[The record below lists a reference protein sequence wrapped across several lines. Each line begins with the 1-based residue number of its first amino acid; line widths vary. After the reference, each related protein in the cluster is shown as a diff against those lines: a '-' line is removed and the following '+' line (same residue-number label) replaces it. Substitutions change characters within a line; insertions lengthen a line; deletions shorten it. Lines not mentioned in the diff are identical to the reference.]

1 MTNNTRK
8 TMSNKYW
15 ENETPIVTETDF
27 GGISYFKTA
36 GKIQLYG
43 MYESKEDGELH
54 RGRGCTW
61 DNNDMEADDAVRLV
75 HGLMQ
80 GLLDVGVE
88 NDAFAEAYDLIH
100 TYVNEELADEEN
112 VEDDEPEDETLDE
125 EFEDETPDY
134 NEFKLNDLK
143 SICKERGLELPKRAT
158 KSALVKLLEEDD
170 ALTVDAEESEPED
183 EEVTNEFIGKHVKY
197 VDGKLSKVKKTV
209 KKDYIEWCEDAIEWS
224 VYIAERAGEIK
235 EMPTKTK
242 KQKSAQ
248 DKAYAE
254 FREEIAEWVEAWEE
268 DDAIAMAKEI
278 TKDLMFLKMDAEIAI
293 IKFVAIVDAMD
304 F

>member
-15 ENETPIVTETDF
+15 ENETPITTETDF

-54 RGRGCTW
+54 RGKGCTW
-61 DNNDMEADDAVRLV
+61 DNNDMEADDAIRLV

-100 TYVNEELADEEN
+100 TYVNEELADEEEN
-112 VEDDEPEDETLDE
+112 VESEDETLDE
-125 EFEDETPDY
+125 EFEDEIPDY
-134 NEFKLNDLK
+134 NDFKLNDLK

-170 ALTVDAEESEPED
+170 ALTVDAED
-183 EEVTNEFIGKHVKY
+183 EEITNEFIGKHVKY
-197 VDGKLSKVKKTV
+197 VDGKLSKVKRAV

-224 VYIAERAGEIK
+224 AYIAERAGEID

-242 KQKSAQ
+242 KQKLVQ

-254 FREEIAEWVEAWEE
+254 FKEEIAEWVEAWEE
-268 DDAIAMAKEI
+268 DDAIAMAEEI
-278 TKDLMFLKMDAEIAI
+278 TKDLMFLKMDVETAI
-293 IKFVAIVDAMD
+293 IKFVAIVDAME